1 MLAPMKY
8 RDFTWPNN
16 PTTFKVELRQTL
28 HSYKLPFSGFQ
39 VQSLGVQHRVFKGE
53 GEFTGPD
60 AYDSFRRLAKS
71 FSFTG
76 AGWLEHPVW
85 PPVKVYFAK
94 LDLNQEPREEYVS
107 YSFVFWESVD
117 QTGYTASDIDPN
129 KSKYIS
135 AKLNDTL
142 ALIATRYSKELDD
155 LIALNPQIAS
165 TTALDEGQLIRI
177 S

>member
-16 PTTFKVELRQTL
+16 PTTFEVELRRTL
-28 HSYKLPFSGFQ
+28 HSYKLPLSGFT
-39 VQSLGVQHRVFKGE
+39 VQNLGVQHRVFKGE

-71 FSFTG
+71 FSYSG

-85 PPVKVYFAK
+85 PPVKAHFAK
-94 LDLNQEPREEYVS
+94 LSLKEKPREEYIS
-107 YSFVFWESVD
+107 YSFEFWESED
-117 QTGYTASDIDPN
+117 QTGYTTGTLDPD
-129 KSKYIS
+129 KVKYIS
-135 AKLNDTL
+135 AEYNDTL
-142 ALIATRYSKELDD
+142 ALIAARYSKGLAD
-155 LIALNPQIAS
+155 LTALNPQIANPDVI
-165 TTALDEGQLIRI
+165 AEGQIVRI

>member
-8 RDFTWPNN
+8 RNFTWPNN
-16 PTTFKVELRQTL
+16 PTTYEVELRRTL
-28 HSYKLPFSGFQ
+28 HSYKLPLSGFQ
-39 VQSLGVQHRVFKGE
+39 VQCMGVQHRVFKGE
-53 GEFTGPD
+53 GEFVGPD

-71 FSFTG
+71 FSYTG

-94 LDLNQEPREEYVS
+94 LSLKEEPREEYVS
-107 YSFVFWESVD
+107 YSFEFWESED
-117 QTGYTASDIDPN
+117 QTGYTASELDPN

-135 AKLNDTL
+135 AEYNDTL
-142 ALIATRYSKELDD
+142 ALIATRYSKQLDD
-155 LIALNPQIAS
+155 LAALNPQIAS
-165 TTALDEGQLIRI
+165 TMVLEEGHIVRI

>member
-16 PTTFKVELRQTL
+16 PTTFEVELRRTL
-28 HSYKLPFSGFQ
+28 HSYKLPLSGFT
-39 VQSLGVQHRVFKGE
+39 VQNLGVQHRVFKGE

-71 FSFTG
+71 FSYSG

-85 PPVKVYFAK
+85 PPVKAHFAK
-94 LDLNQEPREEYVS
+94 LSLKEKPREEYIS
-107 YSFVFWESVD
+107 YSFEFWESED
-117 QTGYTASDIDPN
+117 QTGYTAGTLDPD
-129 KSKYIS
+129 KVKYIS
-135 AKLNDTL
+135 AEYNDTL
-142 ALIATRYSKELDD
+142 VLIAARYSKELAD
-155 LIALNPQIAS
+155 LTALNPQIANPDVI
-165 TTALDEGQLIRI
+165 AEGQIVRI